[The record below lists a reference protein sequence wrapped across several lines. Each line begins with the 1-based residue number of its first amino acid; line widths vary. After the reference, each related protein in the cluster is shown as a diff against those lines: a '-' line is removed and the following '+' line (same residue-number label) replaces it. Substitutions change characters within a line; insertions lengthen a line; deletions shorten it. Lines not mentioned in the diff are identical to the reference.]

1 MLFKISII
9 PFPHSFKIHLLY
21 ILVSLAYYFLQKCE
35 ILNNKKQDERA
46 ENKLMYT
53 HFVFRILCNV
63 FSVYLV
69 SYSRI
74 ISSYSSSDS
83 ILQHL
88 P

>member
-1 MLFKISII
+1 MIFII

-21 ILVSLAYYFLQKCE
+21 ILVYYFLQKCE

-69 SYSRI
+69 GYSRI
-74 ISSYSSSDS
+74 ISSCSSSDS